1 MLTERLDAGAV
12 ELSGAIAASEA
23 HSCVTG
29 LVYASTARWTR
40 QQSSA
45 GAGPAAADLM
55 QA

>member
-1 MLTERLDAGAV
+1 MLRERLDAGAV
-12 ELSGAIAASEA
+12 ELSDAISESKA

-29 LVYASTARWTR
+29 LVYASSARWTR